1 MIKKIRVK
9 NFKCYGDKPVD
20 FDLAPINFIYGDNGV
35 GKSTF
40 LQSISKI
47 YEMYE
52 LGKAIEMREFR
63 NRQPDEGGAVPY
75 PVEWDEWNV
84 LSHKQ
89 IGADHIEIL
98 IRTGNDH
105 VWCFS
110 AENNYMYL
118 RDKVSGEIVQPKDFY
133 AEIPWVKHNEAPRLT
148 RSDAE
153 SHLDVFEDLL
163 FDPEPVNAM
172 FCRVG
177 LDYRCSDGVTLE
189 DTTFGMQDIPV
200 TEVGT
205 GIAGLFEIFKSL
217 AKWENG
223 ILLLEEPETN
233 VNEYHLQALVDLLI
247 DEAKKRIETGG
258 QLVVECHSEHV
269 MLALMRLVGKK
280 VVSSEDVA
288 VFHVTKDAEGSHVVS
303 CGVTDEG
310 GIIGWPDA
318 RGFFAARDKILFGE
332 WL

>member
-52 LGKAIEMREFR
+52 SRKEIEMMEFG
-63 NRQPDEGGAVPY
+63 NWQPDDSVAFSD
-75 PVEWDEWNV
+75 VEMDGWNA

-89 IGADHIEIL
+89 IGADRIEIL
-98 IRTGNDH
+98 IRTGNGH
-105 VWCFS
+105 VWRFS
-110 AENNYMYL
+110 AEDDYMNL
-118 RDKVSGEIVQPKDFY
+118 RDKASGFLVSAKNFY

-153 SHLDVFEDLL
+153 SHLDVFEDLS
-163 FDPEPVNAM
+163 FDPEQVNAM
-172 FCRVG
+172 FRRVG

-189 DTTFGMQDIPV
+189 DTTFGVQNISV

-247 DEAKKRIETGG
+247 DEAKKRIATGG

-269 MLALMRLVGKK
+269 MLALMSLVGKK

-288 VFHVTKDAEGSHVVS
+288 VFHVTKDAEGSHVVP
-303 CGVTDEG
+303 CDVTDEG
-310 GIIGWPDA
+310 GIRGWPDA